1 MFRSRAGGPVSRP
14 KTIATAD
21 AATYAGAM
29 SRSALRISIT
39 VGLLIVGV
47 VVGLIFQNVW
57 LGVLLAAIVWLGWFL
72 GYESRR
78 GNNAGVNDEDHG
90 IEL

>member
-1 MFRSRAGGPVSRP
+1 MSRP
-14 KTIATAD
+14 LLRFSVTA
-21 AATYAGAM
+21 
-29 SRSALRISIT
+29 
-39 VGLLIVGV
+39 GLLVLGV

-57 LGVLLAAIVWLGWFL
+57 LGILLAAIVWLGWFL

-78 GNNAGVNDEDHG
+78 GRNAGVNDEDHG

>member
-1 MFRSRAGGPVSRP
+1 
-14 KTIATAD
+14 
-21 AATYAGAM
+21 M
-29 SRSALRISIT
+29 SRSLLRILVT

-47 VVGLIFQNVW
+47 VIGLIFQNVW

-78 GNNAGVNDEDHG
+78 GHNAGVNDEDNG

>member
-1 MFRSRAGGPVSRP
+1 
-14 KTIATAD
+14 
-21 AATYAGAM
+21 M
-29 SRSALRISIT
+29 SRRALRISVT
-39 VGLLIVGV
+39 LGLLILGV
-47 VVGLIFQNVW
+47 VIGLIFQNVW
-57 LGVLLAAIVWLGWFL
+57 LGLLLAAIVWLGWFL

>member
-1 MFRSRAGGPVSRP
+1 MSRA
-14 KTIATAD
+14 
-21 AATYAGAM
+21 
-29 SRSALRISIT
+29 ALRIT
-39 VGLLIVGV
+39 VTLGLLIVGV

-78 GNNAGVNDEDHG
+78 GHNAGVNDEDHG

>member
-1 MFRSRAGGPVSRP
+1 
-14 KTIATAD
+14 
-21 AATYAGAM
+21 M
-29 SRSALRISIT
+29 SRTALRISVT

-78 GNNAGVNDEDHG
+78 GHNAGVNDEDHG

>member
-1 MFRSRAGGPVSRP
+1 MSRA
-14 KTIATAD
+14 
-21 AATYAGAM
+21 
-29 SRSALRISIT
+29 ALRISVT
-39 VGLLIVGV
+39 LGLLIVGV
-47 VVGLIFQNVW
+47 LVGLIFQNVW

-78 GNNAGVNDEDHG
+78 GHNAGVNDEDHG

>member
-1 MFRSRAGGPVSRP
+1 
-14 KTIATAD
+14 
-21 AATYAGAM
+21 M
-29 SRSALRISIT
+29 SRRAIRISIT

>member
-1 MFRSRAGGPVSRP
+1 
-14 KTIATAD
+14 
-21 AATYAGAM
+21 M
-29 SRSALRISIT
+29 SRNWLRFLVT
-39 VGLLIVGV
+39 AGLLLLGI

-57 LGVLLAAIVWLGWFL
+57 LGILIAAIVWLGWFL

-78 GNNAGVNDEDHG
+78 GRNAGVNDEDHG

>member
-1 MFRSRAGGPVSRP
+1 MNAPRRLGLRLLV
-14 KTIATAD
+14 TI
-21 AATYAGAM
+21 
-29 SRSALRISIT
+29 
-39 VGLLIVGV
+39 GLLVIGV

-78 GNNAGVNDEDHG
+78 GHNAGVNDEDHG

>member
-1 MFRSRAGGPVSRP
+1 MNPRRR
-14 KTIATAD
+14 TW
-21 AATYAGAM
+21 
-29 SRSALRISIT
+29 LRLL
-39 VGLLIVGV
+39 VPLGLLVLGV

-78 GNNAGVNDEDHG
+78 GHNAGVNDEDNG

>member
-1 MFRSRAGGPVSRP
+1 
-14 KTIATAD
+14 
-21 AATYAGAM
+21 M
-29 SRSALRISIT
+29 SRTMLRVSVT
-39 VGLLIVGV
+39 VGLLVLGV
-47 VVGLIFQNVW
+47 VIGLIFQNVW

-78 GNNAGVNDEDHG
+78 GHNAGVNDEDHG

>member
-1 MFRSRAGGPVSRP
+1 
-14 KTIATAD
+14 
-21 AATYAGAM
+21 M
-29 SRSALRISIT
+29 SRTALRISIT

-78 GNNAGVNDEDHG
+78 GHNAGVNDEDHG